1 MEKTLD
7 QVTDQNSK
15 LSANIAAL
23 QNQLEAQKK
32 EVEEERETSAMF
44 KAEAERDIKLQ
55 KQVLELFALN
65 LIIKFW
71 PLTDVKQHNLL
82 GHFICMDTN
91 RVPW

>member
-23 QNQLEAQKK
+23 QNQLESQKK

-55 KQVLELFALN
+55 KQVLGHCYYN
-65 LIIKFW
+65 IIIFFNNEMLA
-71 PLTDVKQHNLL
+71 PD
-82 GHFICMDTN
+82 
-91 RVPW
+91 